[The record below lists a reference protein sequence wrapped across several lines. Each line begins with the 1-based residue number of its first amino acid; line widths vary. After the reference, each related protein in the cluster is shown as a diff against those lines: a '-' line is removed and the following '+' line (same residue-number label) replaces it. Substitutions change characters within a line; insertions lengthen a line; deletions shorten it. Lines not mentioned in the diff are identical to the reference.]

1 MAKDTKKSLKKSA
14 KKTKTQKADVRKV
27 APAVPEG
34 MISVVMSFEDMRT
47 FANLMS
53 ICAKTFHQL
62 ALEAAQANDEP
73 SFTVLQ
79 ARHKLS
85 SVFAEKLI
93 ESCKMPEPVSRDFH

>member
-14 KKTKTQKADVRKV
+14 KKTKTDVRKV

-73 SFTVLQ
+73 SFTILQ